1 MPPER
6 IAEGE
11 PGTDQNVRS
20 ENLVSKRLLVIG
32 GLIVVAAVGY
42 AVANRYGWNPV
53 GAVAQW
59 NPFGAAAQAPQQQK
73 GPAQRVVGVEVATA
87 VKKSTPVQL
96 EALGTVTPMASVAI
110 KSRIDSEIMSVH
122 FADGARVKQ
131 GDLLITLDGRTL
143 EAQILQAEG
152 NVARDKAQL
161 EGAERDIRRYTELVA
176 KNATPI
182 TNLDNAKTQAAV
194 FAAAQKADEAMLKN
208 LQVQLSY
215 ASIRAPISGRIS
227 AASVKVGNFVRSADL
242 MPIAT
247 IIQTAPVYVTF
258 PMPQVQL
265 PALREALAEGTSSVE
280 VAIPGDPKRAVGR
293 IAMVENTV
301 DPATG
306 MVAVR
311 AGMPN
316 EDELLW
322 PGTLVQSFVK
332 LRTEEAVTVPSAAV
346 QVSQTGNYVFV
357 IKNDKAELRPVKVA
371 RAFGEISVLESGVAD
386 GETVVIDGHLQLTNG
401 SRVAIRAA
409 KKPVS

>member
-1 MPPER
+1 
-6 IAEGE
+6 
-11 PGTDQNVRS
+11 
-20 ENLVSKRLLVIG
+20 VSKRLLVFG
-32 GLIVVAAVGY
+32 GLLVLAVGGYVMADRAGYATDLVANGYAAVS
-42 AVANRYGWNPV
+42 R
-53 GAVAQW
+53 W
-59 NPFGAAAQAPQQQK
+59 NPFGAAAQAPQQK
-73 GPAQRVVGVEVATA
+73 AAPRAVAVEVAKA
-87 VKKSTPVQL
+87 VKKSTPVQI

-110 KSRIDSEIMSVH
+110 KSRIDSEILEVH

-131 GDLLITLDGRTL
+131 GDLLLTLDGRAI

-152 NVARDKAQL
+152 NIARDKAQL

-176 KNATPI
+176 KSATPV

-194 FAAAQKADEAMLKN
+194 YAAAQKSDEAILKN

-227 AASVKVGNFVRSADL
+227 AATVKVGNFVRSADL

-258 PMPQVQL
+258 PMPQISL
-265 PALREALAEGTSSVE
+265 PALREAVAEGTSSVDA
-280 VAIPGDPKRAVGR
+280 VIPGEAKRAVGR
-293 IAMVENTV
+293 IAMIENTV

-306 MVAVR
+306 MVMVR

-322 PGTLVQSFVK
+322 PGTLVQTFLK
-332 LRTEEAVTVPSAAV
+332 LRSEDAVTVPAAAV
-346 QVSQTGNYVFV
+346 QVSQTGNYVYV
-357 IKNDKAELRPVKVA
+357 IKDEKAEMRPVKVA
-371 RAFGEISVLESGVAD
+371 RTLGDVAVIESGVVD
-386 GETVVIDGHLQLTNG
+386 GETVVVDGHLQLTSG
-401 SRVAIRAA
+401 ARVAIRAP